1 MAFSPLFAHPRR
13 WKLRSISRA
22 TPRLRSSALPRN
34 RSEALPLEF
43 THFLSDEVRLTP
55 IIKGKMRFVSV
66 MGVVSSLRLASGL
79 VNAERP
85 LPTIGVEFPT

>member
-13 WKLRSISRA
+13 WNSRSIARA

-55 IIKGKMRFVSV
+55 IIKGKMRFRICN
-66 MGVVSSLRLASGL
+66 GRCFFFAACQRFG
-79 VNAERP
+79 
-85 LPTIGVEFPT
+85 